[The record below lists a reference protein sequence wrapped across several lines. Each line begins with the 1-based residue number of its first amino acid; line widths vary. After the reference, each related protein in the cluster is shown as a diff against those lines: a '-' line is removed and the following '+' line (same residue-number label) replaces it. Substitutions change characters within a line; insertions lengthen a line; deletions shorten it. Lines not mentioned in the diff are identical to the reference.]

1 MKRNVSLKENTSSR
15 KNAYFTVEAALV
27 LPLVIGA
34 LIFTVFL
41 FIFQYDRCLLEQDIN
56 MLAVCAGT
64 ATAENSEALERI
76 IRKKASEVFMDKYAA
91 WTMSDLQIAVKGNG
105 VSVRG
110 GGYLTLP
117 LPEWNFFREENEW
130 GAQALRETLRISP
143 ADYIRLYRKIKDE

>member
-1 MKRNVSLKENTSSR
+1 MKGIISLKGNTLLR
-15 KNAYFTVEAALV
+15 ENAYFTVEAALV
-27 LPLVIGA
+27 LPLVTGA
-34 LIFTVFL
+34 LIFTIFL

-64 ATAENSEALERI
+64 ATAENSEALEEI

-91 WTMSDLQIAVKGNG
+91 WTMNDLQIAVKGNR

-117 LPEWNFFREENEW
+117 LPEWNFFREDNEW
-130 GAQALRETLRISP
+130 GARTLRETLRISP

>member
-1 MKRNVSLKENTSSR
+1 MQKIALLKENISLR
-15 KNAYFTVEAALV
+15 ENAYFTVEAALV

-64 ATAENSEALERI
+64 ATAENSEALEEI

-91 WTMSDLQIAVKGNG
+91 WTMNDLQIAVKGSR

-117 LPEWNFFREENEW
+117 LPEWNFFRQENEW
-130 GAQALRETLRISP
+130 EARTLRETLRISP

>member
-1 MKRNVSLKENTSSR
+1 MKGNV
-15 KNAYFTVEAALV
+15 NAYFTVEAALV
-27 LPLVIGA
+27 LPLVMGA

-56 MLAVCAGT
+56 RLAICAGT
-64 ATAENSEALERI
+64 AAAENSEELEAI
-76 IRKKASEVFMDKYAA
+76 IHKKASEIFMDKYAA
-91 WTMSDLQIAVKGNG
+91 WKMNELQITVKGDK

-130 GAQALRETLRISP
+130 GARTLRETLRISP

>member
-1 MKRNVSLKENTSSR
+1 MKGINSLKGNTLLR
-15 KNAYFTVEAALV
+15 ENAYFTVEAALV
-27 LPLVIGA
+27 LPLVTGA
-34 LIFTVFL
+34 LIFTIFL

-64 ATAENSEALERI
+64 ATAENSEALEEI

-91 WTMSDLQIAVKGNG
+91 WTMNDLQIAVKGNR

-117 LPEWNFFREENEW
+117 LPEWNFFREDNEW
-130 GAQALRETLRISP
+130 GARTLRETLRISP